1 MFYHLV
7 FLYQC
12 ESPIARDLG
21 RRIFAHRFLR
31 CGGVLSA
38 PSGLVQGLM
47 SQLAAPDRLHH
58 AEHIGDVVMILS

>member
-1 MFYHLV
+1 MFYNLV
-7 FLYQC
+7 VLYQC
-12 ESPIARDLG
+12 KSPFVSDLG
-21 RRIFAHRFLR
+21 RRIFVHRFLR

-47 SQLAAPDRLHH
+47 SQPAAPDRLQH